1 MLNLLVCN
9 TIGGNLNSE
18 QQTRMFY
25 EKVTSKMSPLP
36 FVHYLPPTS
45 FSQNWYLQKTSCDH
59 MVKIKQMSVLAKGPS
74 IYYVHPQ
81 GGWVGCCGVYP
92 DVLWWV
98 GGFCLDV
105 HTHHVQRKWIPI
117 LVVFLVYSWLSKI
130 HGLLVHFY
138 SLYVAD
144 IKFFWYRMQPFY
156 RKITAVQYK
165 LQHIPKKLF
174 KVGGSA

>member
-1 MLNLLVCN
+1 MQYFTLRKSFFTN
-9 TIGGNLNSE
+9 
-18 QQTRMFY
+18 QQ
-25 EKVTSKMSPLP
+25 SLP
-36 FVHYLPPTS
+36 SLHLS
-45 FSQNWYLQKTSCDH
+45 MDQKTRKILSKRGQNSIFL
-59 MVKIKQMSVLAKGPS
+59 VKFTLLNRGPS

-92 DVLWWV
+92 EVLWWV

-105 HTHHVQRKWIPI
+105 HTHHVKRKWIPI

-130 HGLLVHFY
+130 HGLLVHLY
-138 SLYVAD
+138 SLYVV
-144 IKFFWYRMQPFY
+144 FWYRMQPFY